1 MRLLADNA
9 QVIWDYLKSKGLS
22 NCGAAGL
29 MGNLFAESGLIPTNL
44 QNSYESKL
52 GMNDA
57 SYTVAVD
64 NGSYTNF
71 THDSAGY
78 GLAQWTY
85 WSRKQGLFQLC
96 KSRGKSIGDLNTQLD
111 FLYQELTTSYSQL
124 LKILKTT
131 SSVEEASN
139 LVVTQFERPA
149 DQSSDALKQR
159 ALYSQ
164 RYFNTYSTQKEEM
177 AKMKYSNAN
186 QPLVC
191 MMTNSTCYKQTRKM
205 DIKGVLWH
213 STGANNKTIKRYVQ
227 PSENDKNCQ
236 SLIAKI
242 GKNTSRTDWNHSS
255 QQAGVNAWIGA
266 LADGSVAAV
275 QTLPWNYRPWGCGS
289 GSKGSCNTGWIQFEI
304 CEDNLSD
311 PNYFAKVYK
320 EACELTAYL
329 CKTYN
334 INPNGFVNVNGVTVP
349 TILCHQDSYQL
360 GLGSNHADVYHWFKK
375 YGKDMATVRKDVAAL
390 MQSKVIE
397 EDDED
402 MTQEKFNEMM
412 NVYLSQLAAQPV
424 TWEQDAMTW
433 AQANGLI
440 NGNEKGQL
448 MPKRFMTRGE
458 FAAVLKRYAEKS
470 GQ

>member
-1 MRLLADNA
+1 
-9 QVIWDYLKSKGLS
+9 
-22 NCGAAGL
+22 

-57 SYTVAVD
+57 SYTAAVD

-96 KSRGKSIGDLNTQLD
+96 KSRGKSIGDLSTQLD

-124 LKILKTT
+124 LKILKAT

-149 DQSSDALKQR
+149 DQSFDALKQR

-164 RYFNTYSTQKEEM
+164 CYFNTYSTQKEEM

-227 PSENDKNCQ
+227 PSENDKNYQ

-289 GSKGSCNTGWIQFEI
+289 GPKGSCNTGWIQFEI

-329 CKTYN
+329 CKIYN
-334 INPNGFVNVNGVTVP
+334 INPNGSVNVNGVTVP

>member
-1 MRLLADNA
+1 
-9 QVIWDYLKSKGLS
+9 
-22 NCGAAGL
+22 
-29 MGNLFAESGLIPTNL
+29 MGNLFAESGFIPTNL

-52 GMNDA
+52 EMNDA
-57 SYTVAVD
+57 SYTAAVD

-139 LVVTQFERPA
+139 LVVTQFERPV
-149 DQSSDALKQR
+149 DQSFDALKQR

-289 GSKGSCNTGWIQFEI
+289 GPKGSCNTGWIQFEI

-334 INPNGFVNVNGVTVP
+334 INPNGSVNVNGVTVP

>member
-1 MRLLADNA
+1 
-9 QVIWDYLKSKGLS
+9 
-22 NCGAAGL
+22 

-139 LVVTQFERPA
+139 LVVTQFERPV
-149 DQSSDALKQR
+149 DQSFDALKQR

-289 GSKGSCNTGWIQFEI
+289 GPKGSCNTGWIQFEI

-334 INPNGFVNVNGVTVP
+334 INPNGSVNVNGVTVP

>member
-1 MRLLADNA
+1 
-9 QVIWDYLKSKGLS
+9 
-22 NCGAAGL
+22 

-52 GMNDA
+52 EMNDA
-57 SYTVAVD
+57 SYTAAVD

-139 LVVTQFERPA
+139 LVVTQFERPV
-149 DQSSDALKQR
+149 DQSFDALKQR

-289 GSKGSCNTGWIQFEI
+289 GPKGSCNTGWIQFEI

-334 INPNGFVNVNGVTVP
+334 INPNGSINVNGVTVP

>member
-1 MRLLADNA
+1 
-9 QVIWDYLKSKGLS
+9 
-22 NCGAAGL
+22 

-57 SYTVAVD
+57 SYTAAVD

-139 LVVTQFERPA
+139 LVVTQFERSA
-149 DQSSDALKQR
+149 DQSFDALKQR

-177 AKMKYSNAN
+177 VKMKYSNAN

-227 PSENDKNCQ
+227 PSENDKNYQ

-289 GSKGSCNTGWIQFEI
+289 GPKGSCNTGWIQFEI

>member
-1 MRLLADNA
+1 
-9 QVIWDYLKSKGLS
+9 
-22 NCGAAGL
+22 

-52 GMNDA
+52 GMNDV
-57 SYTVAVD
+57 SYTAAVD

-149 DQSSDALKQR
+149 DQSSSTLKQR

-164 RYFNTYSTQKEEM
+164 RYFNTYSMQKEEI

-227 PSENDKNCQ
+227 PSENDKNYQ
-236 SLIAKI
+236 SLITKI

-311 PNYFAKVYK
+311 PDYFAKVYK

-334 INPNGFVNVNGVTVP
+334 INPNGSVNVNGVTVP

>member
-1 MRLLADNA
+1 
-9 QVIWDYLKSKGLS
+9 
-22 NCGAAGL
+22 
-29 MGNLFAESGLIPTNL
+29 
-44 QNSYESKL
+44 
-52 GMNDA
+52 
-57 SYTVAVD
+57 
-64 NGSYTNF
+64 
-71 THDSAGY
+71 
-78 GLAQWTY
+78 
-85 WSRKQGLFQLC
+85 
-96 KSRGKSIGDLNTQLD
+96 
-111 FLYQELTTSYSQL
+111 
-124 LKILKTT
+124 
-131 SSVEEASN
+131 
-139 LVVTQFERPA
+139 
-149 DQSSDALKQR
+149 
-159 ALYSQ
+159 
-164 RYFNTYSTQKEEM
+164 
-177 AKMKYSNAN
+177 MKYSNAN

>member
-1 MRLLADNA
+1 
-9 QVIWDYLKSKGLS
+9 
-22 NCGAAGL
+22 

-124 LKILKTT
+124 LKILKAT

-149 DQSSDALKQR
+149 DQSFDALKQR

-289 GSKGSCNTGWIQFEI
+289 GPKGSCNTGWIQFEI

-390 MQSKVIE
+390 IQSKVIE

>member
-1 MRLLADNA
+1 
-9 QVIWDYLKSKGLS
+9 
-22 NCGAAGL
+22 

-57 SYTVAVD
+57 SYTAAVD

-96 KSRGKSIGDLNTQLD
+96 KSRGKSIGDLSTQLD

-124 LKILKTT
+124 LKILKAT

-149 DQSSDALKQR
+149 DQSFDALKQR

-289 GSKGSCNTGWIQFEI
+289 GPKGSCNTGWIQFEI

-440 NGNEKGQL
+440 NGNKKGQL

>member
-1 MRLLADNA
+1 
-9 QVIWDYLKSKGLS
+9 
-22 NCGAAGL
+22 

-57 SYTVAVD
+57 SYTAAVD

-149 DQSSDALKQR
+149 DQSFDALKQR

-227 PSENDKNCQ
+227 PSENDKNYQ
-236 SLIAKI
+236 SLITKI

-311 PNYFAKVYK
+311 PDYFSKVYK

-334 INPNGFVNVNGVTVP
+334 INPNGSVNVNGVTVP

>member
-1 MRLLADNA
+1 
-9 QVIWDYLKSKGLS
+9 
-22 NCGAAGL
+22 

-52 GMNDA
+52 EMNDA
-57 SYTVAVD
+57 SYTAAVD

-139 LVVTQFERPA
+139 LVVTQFERPV
-149 DQSSDALKQR
+149 DQSFDALKQR

-289 GSKGSCNTGWIQFEI
+289 GPKGSCNTGWIQFEI

-334 INPNGFVNVNGVTVP
+334 INPNGSVNVNGVTVP

>member
-1 MRLLADNA
+1 
-9 QVIWDYLKSKGLS
+9 
-22 NCGAAGL
+22 

-57 SYTVAVD
+57 SYTAAVD

-149 DQSSDALKQR
+149 DQSSSTLKQR

-164 RYFNTYSTQKEEM
+164 RYFNTYSMQKEEI

-227 PSENDKNCQ
+227 PSENDKNYQ
-236 SLIAKI
+236 SLITKI

-266 LADGSVAAV
+266 LVDGSVAAV

-311 PNYFAKVYK
+311 PDYFAKVYK

-334 INPNGFVNVNGVTVP
+334 INPNGSVNVNGVTVP

-375 YGKDMATVRKDVAAL
+375 YGKDMATVREDVAAL

>member
-1 MRLLADNA
+1 
-9 QVIWDYLKSKGLS
+9 
-22 NCGAAGL
+22 

-57 SYTVAVD
+57 SYTAAVD

-96 KSRGKSIGDLNTQLD
+96 KSRGKSIGDLSTQLD

-124 LKILKTT
+124 LKILKAT

-149 DQSSDALKQR
+149 DQSFDALKQR

-227 PSENDKNCQ
+227 PSENDKNYQ

>member
-1 MRLLADNA
+1 
-9 QVIWDYLKSKGLS
+9 
-22 NCGAAGL
+22 

-57 SYTVAVD
+57 SYTAAVD

-96 KSRGKSIGDLNTQLD
+96 KSRGKSIGDLSTQLD

-149 DQSSDALKQR
+149 DQSFDILKQR

-289 GSKGSCNTGWIQFEI
+289 GPKGSCNTGWIQFEI

-334 INPNGFVNVNGVTVP
+334 INPNGSVNVNGVTVP

-375 YGKDMATVRKDVAAL
+375 YGKDMATVRKDVTAL

>member
-1 MRLLADNA
+1 
-9 QVIWDYLKSKGLS
+9 
-22 NCGAAGL
+22 

-57 SYTVAVD
+57 SYTAAVD

-149 DQSSDALKQR
+149 DQSSSTLKQR

-164 RYFNTYSTQKEEM
+164 HYFNTYSTQKEEV

-227 PSENDKNCQ
+227 PSENDKNYQ
-236 SLIAKI
+236 SLITKI

-311 PNYFAKVYK
+311 PDYFAKVYK

-334 INPNGFVNVNGVTVP
+334 INPNGSVNVNGVTVP

-375 YGKDMATVRKDVAAL
+375 YGKDMTTVRKDVAAL

>member
-1 MRLLADNA
+1 
-9 QVIWDYLKSKGLS
+9 
-22 NCGAAGL
+22 

-57 SYTVAVD
+57 SYTTAVD

-96 KSRGKSIGDLNTQLD
+96 KSRGKSIGDLSTQLD

-124 LKILKTT
+124 LKILKAT

-149 DQSSDALKQR
+149 DQSFDALKQR

-289 GSKGSCNTGWIQFEI
+289 GPKGSCNTGWIQFEI

>member
-1 MRLLADNA
+1 
-9 QVIWDYLKSKGLS
+9 
-22 NCGAAGL
+22 

-57 SYTVAVD
+57 SYTAAVD
-64 NGSYTNF
+64 SGSYTNF

-96 KSRGKSIGDLNTQLD
+96 KGRGKSIGDLNTQLD

-205 DIKGVLWH
+205 DIKGILWH

-227 PSENDKNCQ
+227 PSENDKNYQ

-266 LADGSVAAV
+266 LADGNVAAV

-289 GSKGSCNTGWIQFEI
+289 GPKGSCNTGWIQFEI

-375 YGKDMATVRKDVAAL
+375 YGKDMTTVRKDVAAL

>member
-1 MRLLADNA
+1 
-9 QVIWDYLKSKGLS
+9 
-22 NCGAAGL
+22 

-334 INPNGFVNVNGVTVP
+334 INPNGSVNVNGVTVP

-375 YGKDMATVRKDVAAL
+375 YGKDMTTVRKDVAAL

>member
-1 MRLLADNA
+1 
-9 QVIWDYLKSKGLS
+9 
-22 NCGAAGL
+22 

-57 SYTVAVD
+57 SYTAAVD

-139 LVVTQFERPA
+139 LVVTQFERPV
-149 DQSSDALKQR
+149 DQSFDALKQR

-289 GSKGSCNTGWIQFEI
+289 GPKGSCNTGWIQFEI

-334 INPNGFVNVNGVTVP
+334 ISPNGSVNVNGVTVP

>member
-1 MRLLADNA
+1 
-9 QVIWDYLKSKGLS
+9 
-22 NCGAAGL
+22 

-57 SYTVAVD
+57 SYTAAVD

-96 KSRGKSIGDLNTQLD
+96 KSRGKSIGDLSTQLD

-124 LKILKTT
+124 LKILKAT

-149 DQSSDALKQR
+149 DQSFDALKQR

-227 PSENDKNCQ
+227 PSENDKNYQ

-289 GSKGSCNTGWIQFEI
+289 GPKGSCNTGWIQFEI

-311 PNYFAKVYK
+311 PNYFAKIYK

-329 CKTYN
+329 CKIYN
-334 INPNGFVNVNGVTVP
+334 INPNGSVNVNGVTVP

>member
-1 MRLLADNA
+1 
-9 QVIWDYLKSKGLS
+9 
-22 NCGAAGL
+22 

-334 INPNGFVNVNGVTVP
+334 INPNGFVNVNGITVP

>member
-1 MRLLADNA
+1 
-9 QVIWDYLKSKGLS
+9 
-22 NCGAAGL
+22 

-149 DQSSDALKQR
+149 NQSSDALKQR

>member
-1 MRLLADNA
+1 
-9 QVIWDYLKSKGLS
+9 
-22 NCGAAGL
+22 

-334 INPNGFVNVNGVTVP
+334 INPNGFVNVNGITVP

-448 MPKRFMTRGE
+448 MPKRFITRGE

>member
-1 MRLLADNA
+1 
-9 QVIWDYLKSKGLS
+9 
-22 NCGAAGL
+22 
-29 MGNLFAESGLIPTNL
+29 MGNLFAESGLIPINL

-57 SYTVAVD
+57 SYTAAVD
-64 NGSYTNF
+64 SGSYTNF

-96 KSRGKSIGDLNTQLD
+96 KGRGKSIGDLNTQLD

-205 DIKGVLWH
+205 DIKGILWH

-227 PSENDKNCQ
+227 PSENDKNYQ

-266 LADGSVAAV
+266 LADGNVAAV

-289 GSKGSCNTGWIQFEI
+289 GPKGSCNTGWIQFEI

-375 YGKDMATVRKDVAAL
+375 YGKDMTTVRKDVAAL

>member
-1 MRLLADNA
+1 
-9 QVIWDYLKSKGLS
+9 
-22 NCGAAGL
+22 

-57 SYTVAVD
+57 SYTAAVD

-149 DQSSDALKQR
+149 DQSSSTLKQR

-164 RYFNTYSTQKEEM
+164 RYFNIYSTQKEEI

-227 PSENDKNCQ
+227 PSENDKNYQ

-448 MPKRFMTRGE
+448 MPKCFMTRGE

>member
-1 MRLLADNA
+1 
-9 QVIWDYLKSKGLS
+9 
-22 NCGAAGL
+22 

-57 SYTVAVD
+57 SYTAAVD

-96 KSRGKSIGDLNTQLD
+96 KSRGKSIGDLSTQLD

-124 LKILKTT
+124 LKILKAT

-149 DQSSDALKQR
+149 DQSFDALKQR

-289 GSKGSCNTGWIQFEI
+289 GPKGSCNTGWIQFEI

-375 YGKDMATVRKDVAAL
+375 YGKDMVTVRKDVAAL

>member
-1 MRLLADNA
+1 
-9 QVIWDYLKSKGLS
+9 
-22 NCGAAGL
+22 

-52 GMNDA
+52 GMNDT
-57 SYTVAVD
+57 SYTAAVD

-149 DQSSDALKQR
+149 DQSSAVLKQR

-164 RYFNTYSTQKEEM
+164 RYFNTYSTQKEEV

-227 PSENDKNCQ
+227 PSENDKNYQ
-236 SLIAKI
+236 SLITKI
-242 GKNTSRTDWNHSS
+242 GKNTGGNDWNHI
-255 QQAGVNAWIGA
+255 QHQAGVNAWIGT
-266 LADGSVAAV
+266 LADGSVATV

-311 PNYFAKVYK
+311 PDYFAKVYK

-334 INPNGFVNVNGVTVP
+334 INPNGSVNVNGVTVP

-360 GLGSNHADVYHWFKK
+360 GLGSNHGDVYHWFKK
-375 YGKDMATVRKDVAAL
+375 YGKDMTTVRKDVAAL

-412 NVYLSQLAAQPV
+412 NVYLNQLAAQPV

>member
-1 MRLLADNA
+1 
-9 QVIWDYLKSKGLS
+9 
-22 NCGAAGL
+22 

-289 GSKGSCNTGWIQFEI
+289 GPKGSCNTGWIQFEI

>member
-1 MRLLADNA
+1 
-9 QVIWDYLKSKGLS
+9 
-22 NCGAAGL
+22 

-57 SYTVAVD
+57 SYTAAVD
-64 NGSYTNF
+64 SGSYTNF

-96 KSRGKSIGDLNTQLD
+96 KGRGKSIGDLNTQLD

-205 DIKGVLWH
+205 DIKGILWH

-227 PSENDKNCQ
+227 PSENDKNYQ

-266 LADGSVAAV
+266 LADGNVAAV

-289 GSKGSCNTGWIQFEI
+289 GPKGSCNTGWIQFEI

-311 PNYFAKVYK
+311 PNYFAKIYK

-375 YGKDMATVRKDVAAL
+375 YGKDMTTVRKDVAAL

>member
-1 MRLLADNA
+1 
-9 QVIWDYLKSKGLS
+9 
-22 NCGAAGL
+22 
-29 MGNLFAESGLIPTNL
+29 MGNLFAESGLIPTSL

-57 SYTVAVD
+57 SYTAAVD

-149 DQSSDALKQR
+149 DQSFDALKQR

-227 PSENDKNCQ
+227 PSENDKNYQ

-289 GSKGSCNTGWIQFEI
+289 GPKGSCNTGWIQFEI

-334 INPNGFVNVNGVTVP
+334 INPNGSVNVNGVIVP

-424 TWEQDAMTW
+424 TWEQDAMAW

-448 MPKRFMTRGE
+448 MPKCFMTRGE

>member
-1 MRLLADNA
+1 
-9 QVIWDYLKSKGLS
+9 
-22 NCGAAGL
+22 

-57 SYTVAVD
+57 SYTAAVD

-96 KSRGKSIGDLNTQLD
+96 KSRGKSIGDLSTQLD

-124 LKILKTT
+124 LKILKAT

-149 DQSSDALKQR
+149 DQSFDALKQR

-289 GSKGSCNTGWIQFEI
+289 GPKGSCNTGWIQFEI

-334 INPNGFVNVNGVTVP
+334 INPNGFVNVNGVTVQ

>member
-1 MRLLADNA
+1 MSLVDNA

-44 QNSYESKL
+44 QNSYENKL

-57 SYTVAVD
+57 SYTAAVD

-149 DQSSDALKQR
+149 DQSSSTLKQR

-164 RYFNTYSTQKEEM
+164 RYFNTYSMQKEEVT
-177 AKMKYSNAN
+177 KMKYSNAN

-227 PSENDKNCQ
+227 PSENDKNYQ
-236 SLIAKI
+236 SLITKI

-311 PNYFAKVYK
+311 PDYFAKVYK

-334 INPNGFVNVNGVTVP
+334 INPNGSVNVNGVTVP

-375 YGKDMATVRKDVAAL
+375 YGKDMTTVRKDVAAL

>member
-1 MRLLADNA
+1 
-9 QVIWDYLKSKGLS
+9 
-22 NCGAAGL
+22 

-397 EDDED
+397 EDDEN

>member
-1 MRLLADNA
+1 
-9 QVIWDYLKSKGLS
+9 
-22 NCGAAGL
+22 

-57 SYTVAVD
+57 SYTAAVD

-85 WSRKQGLFQLC
+85 WSRKQGLFQLY

-139 LVVTQFERPA
+139 LVVTQFERPV
-149 DQSSDALKQR
+149 DQSFDALKQR

-227 PSENDKNCQ
+227 PSENDKNYQ

-334 INPNGFVNVNGVTVP
+334 INPNGSVNVNGVTVP

-440 NGNEKGQL
+440 NGNKKGQL

-458 FAAVLKRYAEKS
+458 FVAVLKRYAEKS

>member
-1 MRLLADNA
+1 
-9 QVIWDYLKSKGLS
+9 
-22 NCGAAGL
+22 

-85 WSRKQGLFQLC
+85 WSRKQDLFQLC

-334 INPNGFVNVNGVTVP
+334 INPNGFVNVNGITVP

-440 NGNEKGQL
+440 NGNKKGQL

>member
-1 MRLLADNA
+1 
-9 QVIWDYLKSKGLS
+9 
-22 NCGAAGL
+22 

-334 INPNGFVNVNGVTVP
+334 INPNGFVNVNGITVP

-360 GLGSNHADVYHWFKK
+360 GLGSNHADVYHWFKT

>member
-1 MRLLADNA
+1 
-9 QVIWDYLKSKGLS
+9 
-22 NCGAAGL
+22 

-57 SYTVAVD
+57 SYTAAVD

-149 DQSSDALKQR
+149 DQSFDALKQR

-289 GSKGSCNTGWIQFEI
+289 GPKGSCNTGWIQFEI

>member
-1 MRLLADNA
+1 
-9 QVIWDYLKSKGLS
+9 
-22 NCGAAGL
+22 

-52 GMNDA
+52 EMNDA
-57 SYTVAVD
+57 SYTAAVD

-85 WSRKQGLFQLC
+85 WGRKQGLFQLC

-139 LVVTQFERPA
+139 LVVTQFERPV
-149 DQSSDALKQR
+149 DQSFDALKQR

-289 GSKGSCNTGWIQFEI
+289 GPKGSCNTGWIQFEI

-334 INPNGFVNVNGVTVP
+334 INPNGSVNVNGVTVP